1 MKPVEPISYITS
13 GILLALAV
21 ATTACGDDG
30 GGGSGAAGGASGSG
44 SGETVASGGGG
55 GGGGGG
61 APSATS
67 GGASTSAASSTSGA
81 GASTSAASTT
91 SSAAGGPDCPGP
103 LEFDDNEACTF
114 PGTCPS
120 ACGIEELGSRICTCS
135 GGVADCEACEP
146 PDAAQYPINP
156 AAVDCSTV
164 GGDGSAGSI
173 RNTPCTEA
181 EEGTSCIG
189 NETGSARGCVC
200 WDLGSGFQWECGS
213 VNRWFAK

>member
-1 MKPVEPISYITS
+1 MRPVKPISSITS

-30 GGGSGAAGGASGSG
+30 GGEGGSGAAGGSSGSG
-44 SGETVASGGGG
+44 SGGSVASGGGG
-55 GGGGGG
+55 GGPPG
-61 APSATS
+61 ATS
-67 GGASTSAASSTSGA
+67 GGGATSAASSTSG
-81 GASTSAASTT
+81 GASTSVASTT
-91 SSAAGGPDCPGP
+91 SSGAGGPDCPGP
-103 LEFDDNEACTF
+103 LEFDDNDACSF

-120 ACGIEELGSRICTCS
+120 ACGIEELGSRICTCA
-135 GGVADCEACEP
+135 GGVADCEPCEP

-156 AAVDCSTV
+156 VAVDCSTV

-173 RNTPCTEA
+173 RNKPCTEA

-213 VNRWFAK
+213 VNKWFSK